1 MFFLYQTGIAF
12 PKKIVGITLVMF
24 IENIDELTDE
34 VNVINHI
41 GGVFNF
47 EMIEHDLEKSPASKE
62 ISMRMH

>member
-24 IENIDELTDE
+24 IENLDELTDE
-34 VNVINHI
+34 FSVINHI
-41 GGVFNF
+41 DGVFNF